1 MAGLGAK
8 IGLLIIAVVIVV
20 AVSAVM
26 LQKGYA
32 APAGASGS
40 VLFTVSDANPHQ
52 VANISSVFVTVT
64 KVDLHSASTGNWYN
78 VSGGGTY
85 NLSALSNVSSEFGS
99 ANVPNGIYNIAVLH
113 ISNVTVVSNGTQES
127 AFLPSGRIMIS
138 GEFNVSNT
146 TSNWMDFDFNLSSSL
161 HVAGSSGKI
170 VFLPVIQTRV
180 RQGSSLSV
188 GNGGIVSVRS
198 SGRLVS
204 SVNEGMSVNGTMV
217 SGLRLPLNVSIGVS
231 VGGAGASVNANG
243 AGASGSGA
251 SSASSHAGA
260 SSKGNVSANANVSA
274 NTIANAAV

>member
-20 AVSAVM
+20 AVSAIM
-26 LQKGYA
+26 LHKGYA

-64 KVDLHSASTGNWYN
+64 EVDLHSASTGNWYN

-85 NLSALSNVSSEFGS
+85 NLSALSNVSSEFGA
-99 ANVPNGIYNIAVLH
+99 ANVPNGMYNIAVLH

-138 GEFNVSNT
+138 GEFNVSNS

-204 SVNEGMSVNGTMV
+204 SADEGMSVNGTMV
-217 SGLRLPLNVSIGVS
+217 SGLRLPLNVSIGIS
-231 VGGAGASVNANG
+231 AGQASSNGGSI
-243 AGASGSGA
+243 A
-251 SSASSHAGA
+251 SSASAHAGA
-260 SSKGNVSANANVSA
+260 SSKGNVSANAVANV
-274 NTIANAAV
+274 AV